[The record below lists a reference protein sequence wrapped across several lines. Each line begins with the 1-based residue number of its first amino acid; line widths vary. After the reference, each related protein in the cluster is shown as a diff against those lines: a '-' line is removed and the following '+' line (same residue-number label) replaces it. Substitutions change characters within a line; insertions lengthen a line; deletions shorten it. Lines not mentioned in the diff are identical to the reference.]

1 MTLTELG
8 ITVGIA
14 AFGTLLC
21 RTLPFLIFRNEAK
34 TPAFIQWLGE
44 QLPRAS
50 MAMLAIYCLREVRFT
65 VCADWVPTVLASI
78 ITVTAQILSRK
89 VILAICAG
97 TFSYMV
103 LLRMI

>member
-21 RTLPFLIFRNEAK
+21 RTLPFLIFRHEAK

-50 MAMLAIYCLREVRFT
+50 MAMLVIYCLRAVRFT
-65 VCADWVPTVLASI
+65 VCQRLWQVSLQS
-78 ITVTAQILSRK
+78 QRRFFH
-89 VILAICAG
+89 G
-97 TFSYMV
+97 
-103 LLRMI
+103 R